1 MAIFKKWIGNTEYT
15 FCAEDYSNKAGL
27 VHSVELFAGD
37 VKLSTARLTY
47 QNRTWETYKF
57 QTAMLRCVSDALER
71 IEDGISGTV
80 KRINGWDRLTASR
93 RETIAEII
101 NSVPDILF
109 LRKLYKAVQTGDWR
123 ATA

>member
-1 MAIFKKWIGNTEYT
+1 
-15 FCAEDYSNKAGL
+15 
-27 VHSVELFAGD
+27 
-37 VKLSTARLTY
+37 
-47 QNRTWETYKF
+47 
-57 QTAMLRCVSDALER
+57 MLRCVSDALER

-101 NSVPDILF
+101 NRVPDILF